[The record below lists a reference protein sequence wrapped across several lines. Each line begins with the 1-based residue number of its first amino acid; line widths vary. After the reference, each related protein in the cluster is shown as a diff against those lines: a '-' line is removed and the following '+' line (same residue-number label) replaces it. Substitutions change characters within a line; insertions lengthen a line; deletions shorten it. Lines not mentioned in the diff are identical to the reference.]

1 MSLAKKI
8 TPADEYFV
16 SLVTE
21 GHMKNMDAYF
31 LAFPHYKERSEGTNT
46 SEMSLYLRTPK
57 ISGMIE
63 DYRAQIRETTTM
75 TVEYMLAKL
84 KEFVE
89 DPAVR
94 TNDRIKSMELAGKF
108 QGAFTQK
115 IKHEGNIG
123 VSHDISPDMAAAI
136 DDLLR

>member
-46 SEMSLYLRTPK
+46 SELSLYLRTPK

-75 TVEYMLAKL
+75 SVEYMLAKL

-89 DPAVR
+89 DPTVR
-94 TNDRIKSMELAGKF
+94 ANDKIKSMELAGKF

-115 IKHEGNIG
+115 IQHSGG
-123 VSHDISPDMAAAI
+123 VAVEHSITPEMAEAI

>member
-46 SEMSLYLRTPK
+46 SELSLYLRTPK
-57 ISGMIE
+57 ISSLIE
-63 DYRAQIRETTTM
+63 AYRAEIRENTTM
-75 TVEYMLAKL
+75 SIEYMLCKL

-89 DPAVR
+89 DPNVR
-94 TNDRIKSMELAGKF
+94 ANDKIKSMELAGKF

-115 IKHEGNIG
+115 IQHSGGVE
-123 VSHDISPDMAAAI
+123 VSHNITPEMAAAV